1 MNFDIFSDSIK
12 EHLEIY
18 SITKKEFA
26 KRANVSER
34 NVCLWVNKTNYPN
47 LDSLIKVANYL
58 NYSLDYLLGRNDQ
71 EKYYP
76 SAQPTNFLLRLQGLI
91 EKEGVHPNRI
101 ARICNF
107 RNSNFSKWKKG
118 TQPKPEILSALA
130 DYFNVSVDYLVG
142 RSDSI

>member
-1 MNFDIFSDSIK
+1 MNFNIFSDCIK
-12 EHLEIY
+12 EYLEIY

-47 LDSLIKVANYL
+47 LDSLIKAANYL
-58 NYSLDYLLGRNDQ
+58 NYSLDYLLGRSDQ

-76 SAQPTNFLLRLQGLI
+76 STKSTTFFIRLNDLI

-107 RNSNFSKWKKG
+107 RNSNFFKWKKG

-130 DYFNVSVDYLVG
+130 DHFNVSVDYLVG

>member
-58 NYSLDYLLGRNDQ
+58 NYSLDYLLGRSDQ

-76 SAQPTNFLLRLQGLI
+76 STKSTTFFIRLNDLI